1 MSDVYSFGVFL
12 LELITGQEE
21 AMHIDYLRSNESL
34 IQLVSRL
41 VPRFT
46 RRITKLLYTLQVSAN
61 AKIKAESK
69 EKGLNGFSIFQ
80 VMNLRKLFSGTT
92 NDRLVF
98 IICQVITEEDL
109 KLYPTEL
116 FFAFPTLQELFISI
130 MFNCFHPLIEGTI
143 TAEFQ

>member
-46 RRITKLLYTLQVSAN
+46 RRITKLLYTL
-61 AKIKAESK
+61 
-69 EKGLNGFSIFQ
+69 
-80 VMNLRKLFSGTT
+80 
-92 NDRLVF
+92 
-98 IICQVITEEDL
+98 
-109 KLYPTEL
+109 
-116 FFAFPTLQELFISI
+116 
-130 MFNCFHPLIEGTI
+130 
-143 TAEFQ
+143 

>member
-1 MSDVYSFGVFL
+1 
-12 LELITGQEE
+12 
-21 AMHIDYLRSNESL
+21 
-34 IQLVSRL
+34 
-41 VPRFT
+41 
-46 RRITKLLYTLQVSAN
+46 
-61 AKIKAESK
+61 
-69 EKGLNGFSIFQ
+69 
-80 VMNLRKLFSGTT
+80 MNLRKLFSGTT